1 MVRSTSAHH
10 DHDVWFRRLLSQ
22 LDDVTELLQALGRML
37 VEIDGKL
44 ERILE
49 IVEGD

>member
-1 MVRSTSAHH
+1 
-10 DHDVWFRRLLSQ
+10 VWFRRLLSQ